1 MMSNGVPMADAVVAK
16 AFSRID
22 AVFDALSSPDVSH
35 QISYHI
41 LSSTLPSYLMHTLRI
56 TPPAIL
62 LPILTD
68 FISAFFAPLL
78 TALVFVLQLLTP
90 FLLIFAVLC
99 RFSFFF
105 RVV

>member
-1 MMSNGVPMADAVVAK
+1 MADAVVAK

-56 TPPAIL
+56 TPAIL
-62 LPILTD
+62 LPILD
-68 FISAFFAPLL
+68 RFHQRLFRSALNC
-78 TALVFVLQLLTP
+78 FVLQLLTP

-99 RFSFFF
+99 LFSFFF